1 LLVCLALMA
10 FAANSIVCRLALNS
24 GHIDAGAFTAV
35 RIVSGALALM
45 LIVRG
50 RTLAL
55 PVAGALP
62 ALALFAYATCFSFA
76 YIELTAGTGA
86 LLLFGA
92 VQVTM
97 ILGGLVR
104 GERPGATTWLG
115 WLAACS
121 GLVYLVVPGVESP
134 PLVAASLMLC
144 AGVAWG
150 IYSLLGKGEADPAA
164 ATARNFVL
172 ATPMAIGLLMST
184 QKMAPAASW
193 VGIAYAVA
201 SGALT
206 SGIGYVI
213 WYSALRHLTAFS
225 AAVAQ
230 LSVPVIAATAG
241 VLLLAEPISLR
252 LAVGAAVILGG
263 IAVAV
268 LRRSS

>member
-1 LLVCLALMA
+1 MA
-10 FAANSIVCRLALNS
+10 FAANSILCRLALSS
-24 GHIDAGAFTAV
+24 GQIDAGAFTAV
-35 RIVSGALALM
+35 RIVSGALALILM
-45 LIVRG
+45 VRG
-50 RTLAL
+50 RT
-55 PVAGALP
+55 VALP
-62 ALALFAYATCFSFA
+62 AAGVLPALMLFAYATCFSFA
-76 YIELTAGTGA
+76 YIELTAATGA

-104 GERPGATTWLG
+104 GERPSARTWLG

-121 GLVYLVVPGVESP
+121 GLVYLVLPGVESP
-134 PLVAASLMLC
+134 SLIAASLMLC

-150 IYSLLGKGEADPAA
+150 VYSLLGRGEADSVA

-172 ATPMAIGLLMST
+172 ATPMAIVLLLAT
-184 QKMAPAASW
+184 QKMAPTASW
-193 VGIAYAVA
+193 VGIANAVA

-206 SGIGYVI
+206 SGVGYVI

-230 LSVPVIAATAG
+230 LSVPVIAAAAG

-263 IAVAV
+263 IAIAV